1 MSFLKKCLSLTKTSF
16 NIFAENHPIKF
27 ASAIAYFSLFAL
39 PSMLLIILYFF
50 SIFFSTEAILG
61 ELKEQLLN
69 VVGEDGAN
77 ILVVITENY
86 KEQAEESI
94 WSQFIYSVVI
104 FWLSTQ
110 LFRLFQNS
118 LNDLW
123 RVKPD
128 FDNLW
133 ERIWMERILT
143 FFLVIGSGVLLFSSV
158 AVEWGL
164 EQLLGASGG
173 DGEWTITSVLV
184 NLITAVLVF
193 LWFSLLY
200 KVLPA
205 VKVEWGPF
213 FVGAAVTSVLI
224 IIGYLLL
231 WEFVVKRDLE
241 DFYDVVASIIV
252 VALWIFYSSL
262 AFLFGASFTKAYSYD
277 RGKPIKPASYAYK
290 FKEVRDNRNVLD

>member
-1 MSFLKKCLSLTKTSF
+1 MNFIKKCYYLAKTSF
-16 NIFAENHPIKF
+16 DIFAENHPVKF

-39 PSMLLIILYFF
+39 PSMFVIILYFF
-50 SIFFSTEAILG
+50 SMFFSVDEILA
-61 ELKEQLLN
+61 ELRKQLSI

-86 KEQAEESI
+86 KEQAEQSI
-94 WSQFIYSVVI
+94 ISMLIYSVVI

-123 RVKPD
+123 LVKPD
-128 FDNLW
+128 FNNFW
-133 ERIWMERILT
+133 QRIWVERILT
-143 FFLVIGSGVLLFSSV
+143 FILVIGSGALLFSSV
-158 AVEWGL
+158 AVERGL
-164 EQLLGASGG
+164 KLVFGTNGQE
-173 DGEWTITSVLV
+173 GEWTVMSVSV
-184 NLITAVLVF
+184 NTITAVFVF

-205 VKVEWGPF
+205 VKIKWGPTL
-213 FVGAAVTSVLI
+213 VGALVTSILF
-224 IIGYLLL
+224 IIGYLLI

-252 VALWIFYSSL
+252 VALWIFYASL
-262 AFLFGASFTKAYSYD
+262 VFLYGASFTMAYSNVRD
-277 RGKPIKPASYAYK
+277 KGIEPTSYAYR
-290 FKEVRDNRNVLD
+290 FKKVRDSD

>member
-1 MSFLKKCLSLTKTSF
+1 MRFLKKCFSLLQTSF
-16 NIFAENHPIKF
+16 GIFTENHPVKF

-39 PSMLLIILYFF
+39 PSMFLIILYFF
-50 SIFFSTEAILG
+50 SIFFSAEDILS
-61 ELKEQLLN
+61 EFNKQLSV

-86 KEQAEESI
+86 KEQAEDSI
-94 WSQFIYSVVI
+94 FSLIMYSVVI

-123 RVKPD
+123 LVKPA
-128 FDNLW
+128 FNSFW

-143 FFLVIGSGVLLFSSV
+143 FFLVIGSGALLFSSV
-158 AVEWGL
+158 VVEWGL
-164 EQLLGASGG
+164 ERLLGLGG
-173 DGEWTITSVLV
+173 EGVWTLSSILV
-184 NLITAVLVF
+184 NLITAVFVF
-193 LWFSLLY
+193 MWFSLLY

-205 VKVEWGPF
+205 VKIEWKPT
-213 FVGAAVTSVLI
+213 FVGAGVTSVLI

-241 DFYDVVASIIV
+241 DFYDVVASIV
-252 VALWIFYSSL
+252 VVLLWVFYSSL
-262 AFLFGASFTKAYSYD
+262 VFLFGASFTKAYAND
-277 RGKPIKPASYAYK
+277 CGKAIEPASYAYK
-290 FKEVRDNRNVLD
+290 FKEVRDS